1 MSPVWLVSLL
11 SFLICQEPFE
21 ILLSFF
27 SKTVNH
33 CPPRSVVYNE
43 RTNYCL

>member
-21 ILLSFF
+21 ILLSFLA
-27 SKTVNH
+27 K
-33 CPPRSVVYNE
+33 P
-43 RTNYCL
+43 